1 MGTAL
6 ADIPAQRARSS
17 FQPDLSL
24 PGGNSFV
31 RLVTAQVIA
40 QVQGRRVVDVVAE
53 RYPSDRVTRAAA
65 TPAMTSVA
73 GWAAEL
79 AQRMVADNLK
89 ALGPASAAAEIF
101 RNSLVLN
108 FDGFGSI
115 SAPGFVA
122 EFGNAGFVA
131 EGQPIPVRQL
141 AASPALLSP
150 HKLAVI
156 AVLTREMIE
165 SSNAEALVEDT
176 LTRAAGRMLDEVL
189 FDANP
194 GDAARPP
201 GLRSGIAASTPS
213 SNTSTSEAFY
223 EDMAVLFNELAPVA
237 GNGPYILVMSPGR
250 AMMFNARN
258 SGVPTGTNVI
268 VLGSSAVINDVLAI
282 APAALVAAFSPQPE
296 IETSKAA
303 TLVMDTAPGAA
314 GTMGPERSMFQTD
327 TQAIKLRWPVTW
339 ALRDPRGFAWIT
351 PSWK

>member
-1 MGTAL
+1 MNMLMT
-6 ADIPAQRARSS
+6 PPQPVKPS
-17 FQPDLSL
+17 FQPEPSL

-31 RLVTAQVIA
+31 RLVTAQIIA
-40 QVQGRRVVDVVAE
+40 QVRGRRIEDVVAE
-53 RYPSDRVTRAAA
+53 RYPSDRVIRAAVA
-65 TPAMTSVA
+65 PAMTSVA

-131 EGQPIPVRQL
+131 EGAPIPVRQL
-141 AASPALLSP
+141 AASPALLEP
-150 HKLAVI
+150 HKLAAI

-176 LTRAAGRMLDEVL
+176 LTHAAGRMLDEVL

-194 GDAARPP
+194 GDAARPA
-201 GLRSGIAASTPS
+201 GLRYGIAASTA
-213 SNTSTSEAFY
+213 SNNADPTYAFY
-223 EDMAVLFNELAPVA
+223 EDMGVLFNELAPVG
-237 GNGPYILVMSPGR
+237 GNGPFILVMSPGR
-250 AMMFNARN
+250 AMLFNART
-258 SGVPTGTNVI
+258 SGAPSGTNVI

-303 TLVMDTAPGAA
+303 SLVMDTVPGPA
-314 GTMGPERSMFQTD
+314 GTMGPQRSMFQTD
-327 TQAIKLRWPVTW
+327 TMSLKMRWPVTW
-339 ALRDPRGFAWIT
+339 ALRDPRAFAWMT
-351 PSWK
+351 PVWK